1 MKNYYEILE
10 VNKKAS
16 QETISKVYKFLAKK
30 YHPDANPDNKQEAEE
45 RFKEISE
52 AYEIL
57 SNEEKRKEY
66 NTELETQEAQS
77 HVDYAKFEE
86 LRNYCVQLENELNN
100 LKSNSSSNMNP
111 NFGNST
117 QSTQSIQQTTDY
129 QDAMNQAYNDALNK
143 AYHDAYINNLKNMGY
158 KIRYKKTFKDYVKNF
173 IELILSIAAIILI
186 IKVALSIPAVK
197 ENFLIFKK

>member
-1 MKNYYEILE
+1 
-10 VNKKAS
+10 
-16 QETISKVYKFLAKK
+16 
-30 YHPDANPDNKQEAEE
+30 
-45 RFKEISE
+45 
-52 AYEIL
+52 
-57 SNEEKRKEY
+57 
-66 NTELETQEAQS
+66 
-77 HVDYAKFEE
+77 
-86 LRNYCVQLENELNN
+86 
-100 LKSNSSSNMNP
+100 MNP